1 MPDTAF
7 FAIIAGVFGLLIG
20 SFLNVCIYRW
30 TRDLSVVAPRSAC
43 PACNRLIVWYDN
55 VPVFSFLLLRGRCRG
70 CRAPISWT
78 YPTVELLTGA
88 FFAYFVAIQGLD
100 LAAAKDCLFA
110 AIMIG
115 LIFSDLDTR
124 LLPDEFTV
132 GGLVAGL
139 GLALFVPLPPTLFAL
154 LTEIIG
160 VRLGLRAVSFG
171 EAVAGAL
178 IPAGAMWLL
187 GWIFE
192 KLRHKEYLGFG
203 DVKMIAMM
211 GAFLGISGVIVTLLF
226 GSLLGSIGGF
236 AWIKIT
242 RKDPSTYYLP
252 FATFLGAG
260 ALIVVAAHGG
270 ITGWYEQLLR

>member
-1 MPDTAF
+1 MHISLDTRIYLLWRPDPRA
-7 FAIIAGVFGLLIG
+7 
-20 SFLNVCIYRW
+20 
-30 TRDLSVVAPRSAC
+30 RSANH
-43 PACNRLIVWYDN
+43 PIAWYDN
-55 VPVFSFLLLRGRCRG
+55 IPLLSFLLLRGRCRSCG
-70 CRAPISWT
+70 VTIPWT
-78 YPTVELLTGA
+78 YPAVELLTGL
-88 FFAYFVAIQGLD
+88 FFAYFVAIQGLN

-115 LIFSDLDTR
+115 LIFADLDTR

-132 GGLVAGL
+132 GGFFAGL
-139 GLALFVPLPPTLFAL
+139 VLAMFVPLPATIFAL
-154 LTEIIG
+154 LTEMSGIH
-160 VRLGLRAVSFG
+160 LGLRATSLG
-171 EAVAGAL
+171 EAVIGGV

-187 GWIFE
+187 GWFFE
-192 KLRHKEYLGFG
+192 KIRHKEYLGFG

-236 AWIKIT
+236 AWMKLT
-242 RKDPSTYYLP
+242 RKDPATYYLP

-270 ITGWYEQLLR
+270 ITHWYEQLLR